1 MITFDN
7 ISKNYGA
14 RNLFSSVTF
23 NVGKGEKIGL
33 VGRNG
38 HGKTTL
44 MRMISG
50 EEGWDEG
57 RISVPK
63 NYTIG
68 FLQQKITFT
77 KNTVIDEV
85 MTAVPGREESERW
98 KGEKILT
105 GLGFSK
111 SDMEM
116 PPESFSGGYQ
126 VRISLAKAMIGE
138 PDMLLLDE
146 PTNYLDIQSVRWLKS
161 FLKSWQGELILI
173 THDRSFMD
181 DIITHTVGIHRQ
193 KVRKI
198 QGKTDK
204 FYEQT
209 AKDEEIYEKTRLNDE
224 QKRKE
229 MEQYISRFRAKARLA
244 GLIQSRIKA
253 LDKMEKKEKL
263 ENIKNLEFSFR
274 YKPFTAK
281 QVMRCENISF
291 GYPGGAELI
300 KDFSMIIG
308 SSDKIGVIGKN
319 GKGKSTLLKIL
330 SGLIKPDKGSV
341 SLHNGGVRG
350 YYEQTNIS
358 SLDPNKTIE
367 EEIQSVSENLDRTKV
382 RNICGSMLFQQDSA
396 LKKIGLLSGGEKSR
410 VMLGKIIAAPLNV
423 IMLDEPTNHLD
434 MDSCDGLM
442 EALDAFEG
450 AVVMVTHNEMFLHG
464 LVNRLIVFQGDAPF
478 LFEGTYGEF
487 LEKIGWAEE
496 EGAKKNKKN
505 LWNKKD
511 ARKHKAD
518 INAEKN
524 KTLKP
529 LKEKIENIE
538 NDIHL
543 AETSLSSL
551 NEAVLAAASSGD
563 GVKIAK
569 TGKEIARLN
578 VLIEAKFDEL
588 EKASCIYEAK
598 SKEFA
603 EKLAAFDED

>member
-63 NYTIG
+63 NYSIG
-68 FLQQKITFT
+68 FLRQKITFT

-85 MTAVPGREESERW
+85 MTAVPGTEESERW

-116 PPESFSGGYQ
+116 SPESFSGGYQ
-126 VRISLAKAMIGE
+126 VRISLAKAMIAE

-198 QGKTDK
+198 PGKTDK

-300 KDFSMIIG
+300 KDFSMIVG

-341 SLHNGGVRG
+341 SLHNGGVLG

-382 RNICGSMLFQQDSA
+382 RNICGSMLFQQDAA

-505 LWNKKD
+505 SGNKKD
-511 ARKHKAD
+511 TRKHKAD

-524 KTLKP
+524 RTLKP

-538 NDIHL
+538 NDIHS

-551 NEAVLAAASSGD
+551 NEAVLAAAVAGD
-563 GVKIAK
+563 GLKIAEI
-569 TGKEIARLN
+569 GKEIARLN
-578 VLIEAKFDEL
+578 VQIEAKFDEL

-598 SKEFA
+598 AKEFA
-603 EKLAAFDED
+603 EKLASFDED